1 MQAVAGRGI
10 EMVTFSSEDINGV
23 IILTITGDFYIESIE
38 YAEKMWSE
46 QMAKRPRV
54 MGINCKNLKY
64 IDSSAIGILVKFL
77 NNARKAKT
85 ELVFFDLGD
94 NIINVFRTAKL
105 GNFFKVMSRTQFEM
119 EYLES

>member
-1 MQAVAGRGI
+1 
-10 EMVTFSSEDINGV
+10 MVEFSSEDINGV
-23 IILTITGDFYIESIE
+23 IVLTITGDFYIESIE
-38 YAEKMWSE
+38 YAEKMWGE
-46 QMAKRPRV
+46 QMAKRPKV

-85 ELVFFDLGD
+85 ELVFFDLGE